1 MFQEAGAF
9 ALAMG
14 ITSGYPVGA
23 KVAKDLYN
31 NKLCTKIEAERLLS
45 FTNSSGPLFI
55 IGAIGTGMFLD
66 SKIGLLLFITH
77 FLSSITV
84 GIIFRNYKKTVTTLN
99 IIPQVSIKSKSYDTL
114 KLQNLGKFMGN
125 AIQNSISTLL
135 MILGYMIFF
144 AVLSN
149 ILSNTGISN
158 LFNFI
163 IEYILNIFNI
173 SIDLSSGIFARNIRN
188 NKWN

>member
-1 MFQEAGAF
+1 
-9 ALAMG
+9 
-14 ITSGYPVGA
+14 
-23 KVAKDLYN
+23 
-31 NKLCTKIEAERLLS
+31 
-45 FTNSSGPLFI
+45 
-55 IGAIGTGMFLD
+55 
-66 SKIGLLLFITH
+66 
-77 FLSSITV
+77 
-84 GIIFRNYKKTVTTLN
+84 
-99 IIPQVSIKSKSYDTL
+99 
-114 KLQNLGKFMGN
+114 MGN